1 MGNIDLF
8 QAIRLNDENAFY
20 SEIDHVDVNQVNED
34 GQNMLH
40 EAVAYNNF
48 PFAKELIKRNIDVN
62 HRDIKSQ
69 TPLHYAAN
77 HRVLDIA
84 ELILNS
90 GGSLNVEDEYGNQP
104 TWTAVFSAR
113 GSYEIVNCFLKFKPD
128 IRHKNRAGRSPLD
141 FANQINDRQLVTIL
155 VSVDTSS

>member
-1 MGNIDLF
+1 MNNISLF
-8 QAIRLNDENAFY
+8 RAIRLNDKDGFY
-20 SEIDHVDVNQVNED
+20 SEVDKVNINQVNED

-48 PFAKELIKRNIDVN
+48 PFAKALIKRNIDVN
-62 HRDIKSQ
+62 HRDVKAR

-90 GGSLNVEDEYGNQP
+90 GGSLNIEDDYGNQP
-104 TWTAVFSAR
+104 IWTAVFNAR
-113 GSYEIVNCFLKFKPD
+113 GNYEIVKCFLKFKPD

-141 FANQINDRQLVTIL
+141 FANQINDQVLVNIL
-155 VSVDTSS
+155 NSVDASS

>member
-8 QAIRLNDENAFY
+8 QVIRLNDEEKFY
-20 SEIDHVDVNQVNED
+20 SEIDDVDINQVNED

-40 EAVAYNNF
+40 EAVAYNNL
-48 PFAKELIKRNIDVN
+48 PFAKALIKRNIDVN

-77 HRVLDIA
+77 HGFLDIA

-90 GGSLNVEDEYGNQP
+90 GGSLNIEDDYGNQP
-104 TWTAVFSAR
+104 TWTAVFNAR
-113 GSYEIVNCFLKFKPD
+113 GNYEIVKCFLKFKPD
-128 IRHKNRAGRSPLD
+128 ISHKNRAGRSPLD
-141 FANQINDRQLVTIL
+141 FANQINDQNLIHIL
-155 VSVDTSS
+155 NSVDASF